1 MESKVVENMDTL
13 YKEKQFDH
21 LEFYVGN
28 AKQAA
33 LYYSKCFGFT
43 NTAYCGLETGERK
56 VSSYL
61 MEQGDIRFVLSSSL
75 IPEHSISQST
85 MKHGDTVAII
95 ALEVSDINSTYEQAI
110 LHGAIS
116 MTPPTQQ
123 VDEYGVWKFAVICVY
138 GDVLIKFVDRS
149 GYSGVFAPGFV
160 ARIQDS
166 INSIGLTHIDH
177 VVGNVEQGE
186 MDRWCDF
193 FVNALNF
200 EMHLHFD
207 DQAISTEYSALMSKV
222 LKLNDRTFLNINE
235 PAIGKRKSQIQEYLD
250 FHYGPGIQHIGLH
263 TEDIVQTV
271 IQLKELGV
279 EFLSIPDSY
288 YENLEDW
295 VNEIDIPLEQLAKL
309 SILVDCDQDGY
320 LLQIFTKPMSDRP
333 TLFFEIV
340 ERHGSK
346 GFGAGNFKSLFVALE
361 REQARRGNL

>member
-1 MESKVVENMDTL
+1 MINL
-13 YKEKQFDH
+13 YQNKKFDH

-28 AKQAA
+28 AKQAS
-33 LYYSKCFGFT
+33 LYYSKCFGFN

-61 MEQGDIRFVLSSSL
+61 MEQGDIRFVLSSSFR
-75 IPEHSISQST
+75 PEHSISQSI

-95 ALEVSDINSTYEQAI
+95 ALEVADVDGSYNKAI
-110 LHGAIS
+110 LHGAIGAI
-116 MTPPTQQ
+116 PPTQEK
-123 VDEYGVWKFAVICVY
+123 DEYGVWKFAIICVY
-138 GDVLIKFVDRS
+138 GDVLIKLVDRS
-149 GYSGVFAPGFV
+149 CYSGVFAPGFV
-160 ARIQDS
+160 SRTSNS
-166 INSIGLTHIDH
+166 INSVGLTHIDH

-193 FVNALNF
+193 FIKALEF
-200 EMHLHFD
+200 DMHLHFD
-207 DQAISTEYSALMSKV
+207 DSTISTEYSALMSKV
-222 LKLNDRTFLNINE
+222 LRLNDKTFININE

-250 FHYGPGIQHIGLH
+250 FHYGPGIQHIGLY

-279 EFLSIPDSY
+279 EFLSIPNSY

-295 VNEIDIPLEQLAKL
+295 VNEIDIPLEQLATL
-309 SILVDCDQDGY
+309 SILVDRDQDGY
-320 LLQIFTKPMSDRP
+320 LLQIFTKPVSDRP